1 MAGEIPDPDDYQ
13 SIAENLAE
21 DRRRQAEEA
30 ERTKTPPPKG
40 DEEGR
45 VFGLTHAYYRD
56 LQRQTGGLSI
66 KVLMDH
72 QGWDRDRAD
81 IAMGLLRAAGVI
93 L

>member
-1 MAGEIPDPDDYQ
+1 MQA
-13 SIAENLAE
+13 NLLIFE
-21 DRRRQAEEA
+21 PVRSLLRRGRRQAEEG
-30 ERTKTPPPKG
+30 ERTATPPPKPKG

-66 KVLMDH
+66 KVLMDN

-81 IAMGLLRAAGVI
+81 IAMGLLRAAGVVA
-93 L
+93 